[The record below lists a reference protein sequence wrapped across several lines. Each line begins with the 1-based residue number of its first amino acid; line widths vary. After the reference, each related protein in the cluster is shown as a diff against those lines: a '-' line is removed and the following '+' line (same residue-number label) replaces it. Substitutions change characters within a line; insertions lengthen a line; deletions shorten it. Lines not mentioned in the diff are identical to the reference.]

1 VTTHI
6 GEHGRWSPAGLQAG
20 RGRRPFASWL
30 RFWSDIV
37 APNLAVSSDTYE
49 AIHEEAY
56 SSRTETLRK
65 LLRMEHGDD
74 VLALLADK
82 LSNVII
88 EGDPARG
95 VQVHAAASSALR
107 TTAHLAVTGLP
118 AGFVGT
124 RAALCV
130 RVTTSRR
137 SSSDAPASRSAETAA
152 GPDRRTAGQD
162 PFSRPSD
169 PARCPARARGR
180 IPS

>member
-1 VTTHI
+1 MQ
-6 GEHGRWSPAGLQAG
+6 RWSPADLQAG

-37 APNLAVSSDTYE
+37 APDLAASGDTYE
-49 AIHEEAY
+49 TIHEEAY

-65 LLRMEHGDD
+65 LLRMDHRDD

-88 EGDPARG
+88 EGGPARG

-124 RAALCV
+124 RAALRARHDFAPV
-130 RVTTSRR
+130 IFRRAGQPVGRDRSGSR
-137 SSSDAPASRSAETAA
+137 PAYSRS
-152 GPDRRTAGQD
+152 GPV
-162 PFSRPSD
+162 FST
-169 PARCPARARGR
+169 
-180 IPS
+180 